1 MGKKGLRT
9 FFSRSKS
16 GVCIIFFFRGADFS
30 RIIIII
36 SHRMHL
42 NSETQECTEEI
53 FMTSDMLHNY
63 PVDQFDIFSI
73 WSRSVKNY
81 YYYYSAGERSV
92 GKKRST
98 YLLLPE

>member
-1 MGKKGLRT
+1 
-9 FFSRSKS
+9 
-16 GVCIIFFFRGADFS
+16 
-30 RIIIII
+30 
-36 SHRMHL
+36 MHL
-42 NSETQECTEEI
+42 NSETQEYTEEI

-63 PVDQFDIFSI
+63 PVDQSDIFSI
-73 WSRSVKNY
+73 WSRSVKN